1 MKRVDDLLSDYGA
14 HHRTRGNLVCH
25 AFGVTLIVFGI
36 LSLLAELRVGPLT
49 AAEIVIAVVVLY
61 YATLDLPLAGAM
73 LGAFILLDLAARAVG
88 DWRIGLAAF
97 AVGWVFQAV
106 GHAVYE
112 KNRPAFFKNLQHLLV
127 GPLFLV
133 NELLGVRRVAPLP
146 R

>member
-1 MKRVDDLLSDYGA
+1 MKRVDDLLADYGA

-36 LSLLAELRVGPLT
+36 LSMLAELRFGPVT
-49 AAEIVIAVVVLY
+49 AGEILIAVVVLY
-61 YATLDLPLAGAM
+61 YATLDLPLAAAM
-73 LGAFILLDLAARAVG
+73 LAAFVALDLAARGVA
-88 DWRIGLAAF
+88 DWRVGLAAF
-97 AVGWVFQAV
+97 LIGWVFQAV

-133 NELLGVRRVAPLP
+133 NEVLKLRQAVSVP

>member
-1 MKRVDDLLSDYGA
+1 MNRVDDLLSDYGT

-49 AAEIVIAVVVLY
+49 AGEILVALVVLY

-73 LGAFILLDLAARAVG
+73 LAAFAGLDLAARAVG
-88 DWRIGLAAF
+88 DWRVGLAAF
-97 AVGWVFQAV
+97 AIGWVFQAV

-133 NELLGVRRVAPLP
+133 NELLRVRRVAPAP